1 MDLLNVVIRADTGGA
16 DRSTA
21 ALDKMTAGARQADAA
36 IASLGSRS
44 AGGMGKVAQAAD
56 LAAAANQRLAASTKG
71 ASISTANLAAQFQDI
86 AVTSAMGMSPL
97 QIALQQGT
105 QISAAFGDKGAA
117 GALQA
122 MGAAFM
128 SVISPVSLATIGFVA
143 LAAAGLQMVDW
154 TGVAKG
160 ALQGVAAGLEIIAP
174 YAAGAAAALTII
186 YSPAIVAGLVSVV
199 AYLGSI
205 AAAAMTTAASFIAAW
220 IAAASPLTLI
230 VASLAIVV
238 TAVLLFRDQISKV
251 LGFDLVSA
259 AQGGINAIIGF
270 FVGGFNAIGA
280 VWGNLGAVFQEL
292 MWNVGQEIA
301 LGFQNIVR
309 NAASSINDLIN
320 LVPEQFRM
328 GLAPINVEAIKF
340 TSSEKNPS
348 AGAGANVGAIIAK
361 EFGDAQGVNY
371 VGAGIEFVQNAASGA
386 ADALRDLAGGLGKA
400 KDESSKAA
408 KEAAKQAEAYAD
420 LTRGA
425 REFIEAEQLKA
436 RSLGMTEEA
445 ASRLKFA
452 QDMMNKAAN
461 DNINLTASQRQEI
474 DMLATAMASAQE
486 ATREITEIYNFG
498 KGVFGSFFSDLKT
511 GLTEGKGLWGSF
523 ASAASNALDTIANK
537 LMEKATNSLW
547 DMLFNSVLS
556 GFGGGNFMG
565 GTVGAPAL
573 KLGFQTGIPGF
584 AVGTNYAPGGLAW
597 VGEKGPELINL
608 PRGSKVFPTGQSMSM
623 AANQN
628 QANDNPRGDLH
639 VHINGSGMSE
649 EQLGRAIASGI
660 RDYDASLAPKVEAKF
675 RTMQNDPRAA
685 DGGW

>member
-1 MDLLNVVIRADTGGA
+1 MDLLNVIIRADTSGA
-16 DRSTA
+16 QA
-21 ALDKMTAGARQADAA
+21 ANE
-36 IASLGSRS
+36 
-44 AGGMGKVAQAAD
+44 AAD

-86 AVTSAMGMSPL
+86 AVTSAMGMSPM

-160 ALQGVAAGLEIIAP
+160 ALQGIAAGLEIIAP
-174 YAAGAAAALTII
+174 YAAGAAAALAII
-186 YSPAIVAGLVSVV
+186 YSPAIIAGLVSVV

-205 AAAAMTTAASFIAAW
+205 AAAAVATAASFIAAW
-220 IAAASPLTLI
+220 VAAASPLTLI
-230 VASLAIVV
+230 VAGLAIIV
-238 TAVLLFRDQISKV
+238 TAVLLFRDQITKV
-251 LGFDLVSA
+251 LGFDVVSV

-292 MWNVGQEIA
+292 MWSVGQEIA

-309 NAASSINDLIN
+309 NAATSINDLIN

-340 TSSEKNPS
+340 TSAEPNPN

-386 ADALRDLAGGLGKA
+386 ADALRDLAGGMGKA
-400 KDESSKAA
+400 KDGSSKAA
-408 KEAAKQAEAYAD
+408 KEAQRQAEAYAD

-445 ASRLKFA
+445 AARLKFT
-452 QDMMNKAAN
+452 QDLLNSAA
-461 DNINLTASQRQEI
+461 DKNIDLTSGQRQEF
-474 DMLATAMASAQE
+474 DLLGAAMAAAQE
-486 ATREITEIYNFG
+486 ATRQITEIYDFG

-511 GLTEGKGLWGSF
+511 GLTEGKGLWASF
-523 ASAASNALDTIANK
+523 ARAASNALDTIANK

-565 GTVGAPAL
+565 GTAGAPAL
-573 KLGFQTGIPGF
+573 KLGFQTGVGF
-584 AVGTNYAPGGLAW
+584 NSNGTDNWRGGPTW
-597 VGEKGPELINL
+597 VGERGPELLNL
-608 PRGSKVFPTGQSMSM
+608 PRGSQIMSNQKSMAF

-628 QANDNPRGDLH
+628 QANDNDRGNLYLS
-639 VHINGSGMSE
+639 ISGSGLSE
-649 EQLGRAIASGI
+649 AQLAKAIAEGI
-660 RDYDASLAPKVEAKF
+660 REYDGALASKVEGKF

-685 DGGW
+685 DGSW